1 MSTLRVNTI
10 ENTAGAS
17 TPVDINIEGKVSA
30 WVQFKGT
37 GTVTINASSNVSSI
51 TDRGGGQYTV
61 NFSSAFSNANYVY
74 AGTGDD
80 GYSTGTSVPNIVPQ
94 GTNADTSTS
103 AVIMTKSSGSGAS
116 DHARVLI
123 MFIGD

>member
-37 GTVTINASSNVSSI
+37 GTVTINSSSNVSSV
-51 TDRGGGQYTV
+51 TDRGTGQYTV
-61 NFSSAFSNANYVY
+61 FFSSAFSNANYVY
-74 AGTGDD
+74 AGTGDA
-80 GYSTGTSVPNIVPQ
+80 GYGTGSSVPNIVPQ
-94 GTNADTSTS
+94 DTNTDTSTY
-103 AVIMTKSSGSGAS
+103 ARIMTKDSGSGAS
-116 DHARVLI
+116 DWNRAFV
-123 MFIGD
+123 MFVGD